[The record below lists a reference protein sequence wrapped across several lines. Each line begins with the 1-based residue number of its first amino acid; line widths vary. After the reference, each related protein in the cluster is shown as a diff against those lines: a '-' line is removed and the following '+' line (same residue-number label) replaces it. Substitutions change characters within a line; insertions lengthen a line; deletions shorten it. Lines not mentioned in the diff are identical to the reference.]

1 MHPFRSPSIKTVAEY
16 VNECCLKCVNDIDMI
31 PTYKIKVSINSSIH
45 VLKISALKHFQN
57 KCKIHTEDADWDN
70 FDTNSIGSLSA
81 TKLKSDIS
89 MLNISDIQDN
99 SDFNITVETMGGK
112 HPKENSSNDS
122 LNLPEN
128 ESLTVTTGNSLIIK
142 KISGNDIES
151 Y

>member
-1 MHPFRSPSIKTVAEY
+1 
-16 VNECCLKCVNDIDMI
+16 MI

-57 KCKIHTEDADWDN
+57 KCKIHAEDVDWDN

-112 HPKENSSNDS
+112 DPKENPSNDS
-122 LNLPEN
+122 SNCLKM
-128 ESLTVTTGNSLIIK
+128 SL
-142 KISGNDIES
+142 
-151 Y
+151 